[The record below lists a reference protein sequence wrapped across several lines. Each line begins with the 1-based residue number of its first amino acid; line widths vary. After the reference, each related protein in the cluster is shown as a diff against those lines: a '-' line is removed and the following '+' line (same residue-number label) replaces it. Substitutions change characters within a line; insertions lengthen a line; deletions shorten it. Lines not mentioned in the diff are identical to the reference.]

1 MQRIKQATH
10 TIKKSFDKSA
20 IEGYLKDFRKMSA
33 AVMRL
38 NVRMLK
44 GLRGKPFEEARLMA
58 ERVFLEE
65 LMPLED
71 VREGIAS
78 FMEKRRPVWQNR

>member
-1 MQRIKQATH
+1 MLADLNRA
-10 TIKKSFDKSA
+10 SP
-20 IEGYLKDFRKMSA
+20 

-38 NVRMLK
+38 NV
-44 GLRGKPFEEARLMA
+44 GLIRRLGDRPFEEARLEA

-65 LMPLED
+65 LMPLDD

-78 FMEKRRPVWQNR
+78 FYEKRAPAWRNS